1 MIFKR
6 FGCGSGDVVGV
17 RLQYAYVCICMHMS
31 EHGDDERIHYSQTL
45 SNEHLKYIYSAY
57 EGGSTYHW
65 SFECFP
71 NSGNQNRV
79 K

>member
-1 MIFKR
+1 MWYSNDSKVE
-6 FGCGSGDVVGV
+6 VVMSLV
-17 RLQYAYVCICMHMS
+17 FVCNMHMFMGK
-31 EHGDDERIHYSQTL
+31 HGDDERIHYSQTL

-79 K
+79 KW

>member
-6 FGCGSGDVVGV
+6 FDGGSGDVVGV
-17 RLQYAYVCICMHMS
+17 RLQYAYVYGKAWRRW
-31 EHGDDERIHYSQTL
+31 EDPYSQTL

-79 K
+79 KW